1 MCDMRVCV
9 GLGMISHMKSVKE
22 EERVNTTMKK
32 QEGRVINKQWV
43 TDIKGWRWGS
53 SYKTGRACG
62 VITFCRFAS
71 TILVKVK

>member
-1 MCDMRVCV
+1 MSVCV

-22 EERVNTTMKK
+22 EKRDNDTMKLEE
-32 QEGRVINKQWV
+32 EGSVINKQWV
-43 TDIKGWRWGS
+43 SDLKGWMGS

-71 TILVKVK
+71 SIFSKS